1 MLAVLG
7 NYLQNLNAEIE
18 SYEQLIAQKREEAQK
33 LSQLQGQVVEALGL
47 LKDIVDELSAVDP
60 NAIATIKTAALQIL
74 NNGGDSSEFKP
85 HLTELNDSE
94 PNSEIIAIEAE
105 NTLESTETEDSLEI
119 EIDRLE
125 VNPTESEPLEEES
138 NSIRLSKNVVY
149 EPDKAIIYA
158 GINSHNRAKAWGEW
172 LCFTHTVGDPAGI
185 SLQRARFEILN
196 QSRSTGHSY
205 DLVIFGIQPEDA
217 QRLADADLTKHP
229 NVPENATWQP
239 LKRHP
244 QVATPKPQMC
254 QPGDLAVGDIARKDD
269 GREYRVIGV
278 SDDGSVVKVV
288 NEDNMEMAFLV
299 GTLYLVKKAE
309 SEPESNLAT
318 VTEAFSN
325 GKTNQ
330 QGLEIGSQVLI
341 RSTRH
346 QGKYNGKIGAIAT
359 EPSNLGLK
367 VDMGDETPVFF
378 LKDEVSLLN

>member
-1 MLAVLG
+1 MLALLG

-47 LKDIVDELSAVDP
+47 LKDIVDELSTVDP
-60 NAIATIKTAALQIL
+60 NAIATIKTAALQIF
-74 NNGGDSSEFKP
+74 NNGGDSSELKP
-85 HLTELNDSE
+85 HLTELN
-94 PNSEIIAIEAE
+94 NSELNPEATAIEAE
-105 NTLESTETEDSLEI
+105 NTLESTEIEDSLEI
-119 EIDRLE
+119 EHERLE
-125 VNPTESEPLEEES
+125 ANPTESEPLEGQS
-138 NSIRLSKNVVY
+138 HSIRLSKSVVY

-172 LCFTHTVGDPAGI
+172 LCFTHTVGD
-185 SLQRARFEILN
+185 RFEILN

-229 NVPENATWQP
+229 NITENATWQP

-254 QPGDLAVGDIARKDD
+254 QPGDLAVGDIVRKDD
-269 GREYRVIGV
+269 GQEYRVIGV

-288 NEDNMEMAFLV
+288 NEDGMEMAFSV
-299 GTLYLVKKAE
+299 SALYLVKKAE

-330 QGLEIGSQVLI
+330 PGLEIGSQVLI

-346 QGKYNGKIGAIAT
+346 QGKYDGKEGVIAA
-359 EPSNLGLK
+359 EPSTFGVK
-367 VDMGDETPVFF
+367 VDIGDVRF
-378 LKDEVSLLN
+378 VSAKVH

>member
-47 LKDIVDELSAVDP
+47 LKDIVDELSTVDP
-60 NAIATIKTAALQIL
+60 NAIATIKTAALQIF
-74 NNGGDSSEFKP
+74 NNGGDSSELKP
-85 HLTELNDSE
+85 NLTEVNDSE
-94 PNSEIIAIEAE
+94 PNPETTAIEAE
-105 NTLESTETEDSLEI
+105 NTLKSTETEDYFEI
-119 EIDRLE
+119 ESERVE
-125 VNPTESEPLEEES
+125 ANSTESEPLEEQS
-138 NSIRLSKNVVY
+138 HSIRLSKSVVY
-149 EPDKAIIYA
+149 EPDKAMIYA

-172 LCFTHTVGDPAGI
+172 LCLTYTVGHG
-185 SLQRARFEILN
+185 FEILN

-254 QPGDLAVGDIARKDD
+254 QPGDLAIGDIARKDD

-309 SEPESNLAT
+309 SEPDRNLAT